1 MTISAV
7 SSNSSLFQ
15 ADTTNSMAQMKKY
28 FEDLGSAL
36 ESGDLDAAEEALAQ
50 LEANAPDTGDD
61 SDNPMAA
68 DMASLKSAIA
78 SGDTEAAQEIYAQI
92 KEKMSQGPPPGQ
104 APPGGS
110 QGASQTDTVEISTSA
125 TEESEST
132 SSTSTET
139 VYDKKDT
146 NKDGVVSVQEI
157 IAYSLKHPGDD
168 SSGTT
173 GVTTVSGQGTAN
185 VDTVA

>member
-15 ADTTNSMAQMKKY
+15 AGEASGMAQMKKN
-28 FEDLGSAL
+28 FESLGSAL

-50 LEANAPDTGDD
+50 FEANAPDGGDD
-61 SDNPMAA
+61 SNNPMAA

-78 SGDTEAAQEIYAQI
+78 SGDVEAAQEIYAQI
-92 KEKMSQGPPPGQ
+92 KEKMSQGPSSGQ

-110 QGASQTDTVEISTSA
+110 QGAQQTDTVQL
-125 TEESEST
+125 ST
-132 SSTSTET
+132 SSTEDSESSSSSSETT

-157 IAYSLKHPGDD
+157 IAYALKHPGEDT
-168 SSGTT
+168 SGTT
-173 GVTTVSGQGTAN
+173 GVTTVSGEGTAS